1 MSKTSKVHGPYY
13 LEYKDW
19 SSGGY
24 YPIRDSNTSGYATKY
39 KTITEARK
47 KAVAYMRRN
56 SCQLVGIYGGV
67 GRTKVG
73 SDGRPIIQG
82 GTAGI
87 VRRKDYDFFTYDDYN
102 SGNTYR
108 INKDGSVKKME

>member
-13 LEYKDW
+13 LEYKGW
-19 SSGGY
+19 SGGY
-24 YPIRDSNTSGYATKY
+24 RPVRDAKTSGYATQY

-47 KAVAYMRRN
+47 KAVLFIKHN
-56 SCQLVGIYGGV
+56 SCQLVGIQGEVGKRTYG
-67 GRTKVG
+67 R
-73 SDGRPIIQG
+73 DGRPVVQG

-87 VRRKDYDFFTYDDYN
+87 VEREYDGYTFIYRDYN
-102 SGNTYR
+102 SGNTYC

>member
-19 SSGGY
+19 SGGY
-24 YPIRDSNTSGYATKY
+24 RPVRDSKTPGYATQY

-47 KAVAYMRRN
+47 KAVLFMKHN
-56 SCQLVGIYGGV
+56 SCQLVGIQGGIGKRTYG
-67 GRTKVG
+67 R
-73 SDGRPIIQG
+73 DGRPIVQG

>member
-19 SSGGY
+19 SGGY
-24 YPIRDSNTSGYATKY
+24 RPIRDSNTSGYATKY

-56 SCQLVGIYGGV
+56 SCQLIGIQGRV
-67 GRTKVG
+67 GRAKVG
-73 SDGRPIIQG
+73 SDGRPIVQG

-87 VRRKDYDFFTYDDYN
+87 VEREYDGYKFIYRDYN

-108 INKDGSVKKME
+108 IGKDGSVKKME